1 MAYGMQR
8 FAVGDVCEWSV
19 WQEHGYRNPFI
30 ILKIEEE
37 TFTIVYKIRYLISKT
52 IEVEYGLQGARRL

>member
-8 FAVGDVCEWSV
+8 FAVGDICEWKN

-30 ILKIEEE
+30 ILKVEEE
-37 TFTIVYKIRYLISKT
+37 TFTTMYKIRYLISRT
-52 IEVEYGLQGARRL
+52 VEVEYGLYDARRL